1 MTDFKAEPDKGFD
14 IPHGEIIGNNIH
26 RTDSSPIYLHEAP
39 QHIEKAVDIGSIQT
53 FVLVLNMPKDLRH
66 WVAHLA
72 LINDK
77 EVLV

>member
-1 MTDFKAEPDKGFD
+1 MTALKAERDKGFA
-14 IPHGEIIGNNIH
+14 IPPSEIIGNNIH
-26 RTDSSPIYLHEAP
+26 QTGFSPMYLHEAP

-53 FVLVLNMPKDLRH
+53 FVLVLNMPKDLHH

>member
-1 MTDFKAEPDKGFD
+1 MTDLKAERDKGFA
-14 IPHGEIIGNNIH
+14 IPPGEIIGNNIH
-26 RTDSSPIYLHEAP
+26 QTGFSPMYLHEAP

-53 FVLVLNMPKDLRH
+53 LVSVLNMPKDLRH
-66 WVAHLA
+66 WVTHLA